1 MATYNKKNI
10 EDVAVAG
17 KTVLVRCDFNVPMK
31 DGVITSDKRII
42 GALPTIKY
50 LLDQGA
56 KVILCSHMGKPH
68 AILSENFGLTK
79 KEKKEIS
86 KDIKAS
92 NKDLYKKP
100 EKLVKKEAKKLTK
113 EGWKTMDLPIQK
125 QLERTYERLWQTDDY
140 GYDKYISKTIEV
152 VGQSYSAALRMA
164 ENNAKL
170 GIAADMGTLVQS
182 LAQLNLANKEISP
195 EQAVSVSQSVE
206 KVKLIVNGKLGRV
219 ITSTTL
225 YKMNRDVYRVRVT
238 VLYSQEAAL
247 QAAQAAAQQ
256 ALKEDMKVNDAEFD
270 ALFGYDKLRDQYV
283 KSEWDETIQ

>member
-1 MATYNKKNI
+1 MKTFKTFMA
-10 EDVAVAG
+10 AAM
-17 KTVLVRCDFNVPMK
+17 FASAM
-31 DGVITSDKRII
+31 II
-42 GALPTIKY
+42 ALPSAAQS
-50 LLDQGA
+50 D
-56 KVILCSHMGKPH
+56 
-68 AILSENFGLTK
+68 LTK

-170 GIAADMGTLVQS
+170 GIASDMGTLVQS
-182 LAQLNLANKEISP
+182 LAQLSVANKELTP

-206 KVKLIVNGKLGRV
+206 KVKLIVNEKLGRV

>member
-1 MATYNKKNI
+1 MA
-10 EDVAVAG
+10 AAM
-17 KTVLVRCDFNVPMK
+17 FASAM
-31 DGVITSDKRII
+31 II
-42 GALPTIKY
+42 ALPSAAQS
-50 LLDQGA
+50 D
-56 KVILCSHMGKPH
+56 
-68 AILSENFGLTK
+68 LTK

-170 GIAADMGTLVQS
+170 GIASDMGTLVQS
-182 LAQLNLANKEISP
+182 LAQLSVANKELTP

-206 KVKLIVNGKLGRV
+206 KVKLIVNEKLGRV

>member
-1 MATYNKKNI
+1 MA
-10 EDVAVAG
+10 AAM
-17 KTVLVRCDFNVPMK
+17 FASAM
-31 DGVITSDKRII
+31 II
-42 GALPTIKY
+42 ALPSAAQS
-50 LLDQGA
+50 D
-56 KVILCSHMGKPH
+56 
-68 AILSENFGLTK
+68 LTK

-170 GIAADMGTLVQS
+170 GIASDMGTLVQS

>member
-1 MATYNKKNI
+1 MKTFKTFMA
-10 EDVAVAG
+10 AAM
-17 KTVLVRCDFNVPMK
+17 FASAM
-31 DGVITSDKRII
+31 II
-42 GALPTIKY
+42 ALPSAAQS
-50 LLDQGA
+50 D
-56 KVILCSHMGKPH
+56 
-68 AILSENFGLTK
+68 LTK

-182 LAQLNLANKEISP
+182 LAQLGVANKELTP

-206 KVKLIVNGKLGRV
+206 KVKLIVNEKLGRV

>member
-1 MATYNKKNI
+1 MKTFKTFMA
-10 EDVAVAG
+10 AAM
-17 KTVLVRCDFNVPMK
+17 FASAM
-31 DGVITSDKRII
+31 II
-42 GALPTIKY
+42 ALPSAAQS
-50 LLDQGA
+50 D
-56 KVILCSHMGKPH
+56 
-68 AILSENFGLTK
+68 LTK

-170 GIAADMGTLVQS
+170 GIASDMGTLVQS
-182 LAQLNLANKEISP
+182 LAQLSVANKELTP

>member
-1 MATYNKKNI
+1 MKTFKTFMA
-10 EDVAVAG
+10 AAM
-17 KTVLVRCDFNVPMK
+17 FASAM
-31 DGVITSDKRII
+31 II
-42 GALPTIKY
+42 ALPSAAQS
-50 LLDQGA
+50 D
-56 KVILCSHMGKPH
+56 
-68 AILSENFGLTK
+68 LTK

-182 LAQLNLANKEISP
+182 LAQLGVANKELTP

-206 KVKLIVNGKLGRV
+206 KVKLIVNEKLGRV

-270 ALFGYDKLRDQYV
+270 ALFGYDKLRDQYE

>member
-1 MATYNKKNI
+1 MKTFKTFMA
-10 EDVAVAG
+10 AAM
-17 KTVLVRCDFNVPMK
+17 FASAM
-31 DGVITSDKRII
+31 II
-42 GALPTIKY
+42 ALPSAAQS
-50 LLDQGA
+50 D
-56 KVILCSHMGKPH
+56 
-68 AILSENFGLTK
+68 LTK

-170 GIAADMGTLVQS
+170 GIASDMGTLVQS
-182 LAQLNLANKEISP
+182 LAQLGVANKELTP

-206 KVKLIVNGKLGRV
+206 KVKLIVNEKLGRV

-225 YKMNRDVYRVRVT
+225 YKMNRDVYRMRVT

-256 ALKEDMKVNDAEFD
+256 ALKEDMTVNDAEFD

>member
-1 MATYNKKNI
+1 MKTFKTFMA
-10 EDVAVAG
+10 AAM
-17 KTVLVRCDFNVPMK
+17 FASAM
-31 DGVITSDKRII
+31 II
-42 GALPTIKY
+42 ALPSAAQS
-50 LLDQGA
+50 D
-56 KVILCSHMGKPH
+56 
-68 AILSENFGLTK
+68 LTK

-170 GIAADMGTLVQS
+170 GIASDMGTLVQS
-182 LAQLNLANKEISP
+182 LAQLGVANKELTP

-206 KVKLIVNGKLGRV
+206 KVKLIVNEKLGRV

-225 YKMNRDVYRVRVT
+225 YKMNRDVYRMRVT

>member
-1 MATYNKKNI
+1 MAAAMFASAMI
-10 EDVAVAG
+10 ISLPSAAQ
-17 KTVLVRCDFNVPMK
+17 
-31 DGVITSDKRII
+31 SD
-42 GALPTIKY
+42 
-50 LLDQGA
+50 
-56 KVILCSHMGKPH
+56 
-68 AILSENFGLTK
+68 LTK

-182 LAQLNLANKEISP
+182 LAQLGVANKEISP

>member
-1 MATYNKKNI
+1 MKTFKTFMAAAMFASAMI
-10 EDVAVAG
+10 ISLPSAAQ
-17 KTVLVRCDFNVPMK
+17 
-31 DGVITSDKRII
+31 SD
-42 GALPTIKY
+42 
-50 LLDQGA
+50 
-56 KVILCSHMGKPH
+56 
-68 AILSENFGLTK
+68 LTK

>member
-1 MATYNKKNI
+1 MA
-10 EDVAVAG
+10 AAM
-17 KTVLVRCDFNVPMK
+17 FASAM
-31 DGVITSDKRII
+31 II
-42 GALPTIKY
+42 ALPSAAQS
-50 LLDQGA
+50 D
-56 KVILCSHMGKPH
+56 
-68 AILSENFGLTK
+68 LTK

-182 LAQLNLANKEISP
+182 LAQLGVANKELTP

-206 KVKLIVNGKLGRV
+206 KVKLIVNEKLGRV

-225 YKMNRDVYRVRVT
+225 YKMNRDVYRMRVT

>member
-1 MATYNKKNI
+1 MFSAHIPTTPGYASMLTGRDCFGT
-10 EDVAVAG
+10 DVVALAQHAIVEG
-17 KTVLVRCDFNVPMK
+17 VPVLAEILR
-31 DGVITSDKRII
+31 
-42 GALPTIKY
+42 
-50 LLDQGA
+50 DQGYNTTC
-56 KVILCSHMGKPH
+56 VG
-68 AILSENFGLTK
+68 F
-79 KEKKEIS
+79 
-86 KDIKAS
+86 
-92 NKDLYKKP
+92 
-100 EKLVKKEAKKLTK
+100 
-113 EGWKTMDLPIQK
+113 EGNAAG
-125 QLERTYERLWQTDDY
+125 R

-256 ALKEDMKVNDAEFD
+256 ALKEGMKVNDAEFD

>member
-1 MATYNKKNI
+1 MKTFKTFMA
-10 EDVAVAG
+10 AAM
-17 KTVLVRCDFNVPMK
+17 FASAM
-31 DGVITSDKRII
+31 II
-42 GALPTIKY
+42 ALPSAAQS
-50 LLDQGA
+50 D
-56 KVILCSHMGKPH
+56 
-68 AILSENFGLTK
+68 LTK

-125 QLERTYERLWQTDDY
+125 QLERTYERLWQVDDY

>member
-1 MATYNKKNI
+1 MKTFKTFMA
-10 EDVAVAG
+10 AAM
-17 KTVLVRCDFNVPMK
+17 FASAM
-31 DGVITSDKRII
+31 II
-42 GALPTIKY
+42 ALPSAAQS
-50 LLDQGA
+50 D
-56 KVILCSHMGKPH
+56 
-68 AILSENFGLTK
+68 LTK

-182 LAQLNLANKEISP
+182 LAQLGVANKELTP

-206 KVKLIVNGKLGRV
+206 KVKLIVNEKLGRV

-225 YKMNRDVYRVRVT
+225 YKMNRDVYRMRVT

-283 KSEWDETIQ
+283 KSEWDETIE

>member
-1 MATYNKKNI
+1 MKTFKTFMA
-10 EDVAVAG
+10 AAM
-17 KTVLVRCDFNVPMK
+17 FASAM
-31 DGVITSDKRII
+31 II
-42 GALPTIKY
+42 ALPSAAQS
-50 LLDQGA
+50 D
-56 KVILCSHMGKPH
+56 
-68 AILSENFGLTK
+68 LTK

-170 GIAADMGTLVQS
+170 GIASDMGTLVQS
-182 LAQLNLANKEISP
+182 LAQLGVANKELTP

-206 KVKLIVNGKLGRV
+206 KVKLIVNEKLGRV

-283 KSEWDETIQ
+283 KSEWDETIE

>member
-1 MATYNKKNI
+1 MKTFKTFMA
-10 EDVAVAG
+10 AAM
-17 KTVLVRCDFNVPMK
+17 FASAM
-31 DGVITSDKRII
+31 II
-42 GALPTIKY
+42 ALPSAAQS
-50 LLDQGA
+50 D
-56 KVILCSHMGKPH
+56 
-68 AILSENFGLTK
+68 LTK

-182 LAQLNLANKEISP
+182 LAQLGVANKELTP

-206 KVKLIVNGKLGRV
+206 KVKLIVNEKLGRV

-283 KSEWDETIQ
+283 KTEWDETIQ

>member
-1 MATYNKKNI
+1 MA
-10 EDVAVAG
+10 AAM
-17 KTVLVRCDFNVPMK
+17 FASAM
-31 DGVITSDKRII
+31 II
-42 GALPTIKY
+42 ALPSAAQS
-50 LLDQGA
+50 D
-56 KVILCSHMGKPH
+56 
-68 AILSENFGLTK
+68 LTK

-182 LAQLNLANKEISP
+182 LAQLSVANKELTP

-206 KVKLIVNGKLGRV
+206 KVKLIVNEKLGRV

>member
-1 MATYNKKNI
+1 MKTFKTFMA
-10 EDVAVAG
+10 AAM
-17 KTVLVRCDFNVPMK
+17 FASAM
-31 DGVITSDKRII
+31 II
-42 GALPTIKY
+42 ALPSAAQS
-50 LLDQGA
+50 D
-56 KVILCSHMGKPH
+56 
-68 AILSENFGLTK
+68 LTK

-182 LAQLNLANKEISP
+182 LAQLGVANKELTP

>member
-1 MATYNKKNI
+1 MA
-10 EDVAVAG
+10 AAM
-17 KTVLVRCDFNVPMK
+17 FASAM
-31 DGVITSDKRII
+31 II
-42 GALPTIKY
+42 ALPSAAQS
-50 LLDQGA
+50 D
-56 KVILCSHMGKPH
+56 
-68 AILSENFGLTK
+68 LTK

-170 GIAADMGTLVQS
+170 GIASDMGTLVQS
-182 LAQLNLANKEISP
+182 LAQLGVANKELTP

-206 KVKLIVNGKLGRV
+206 KVKLIVNEKLGRV

-225 YKMNRDVYRVRVT
+225 YKMNRDVYRMRVT

-283 KSEWDETIQ
+283 KSEWDETIE

>member
-1 MATYNKKNI
+1 MKTFKTFMA
-10 EDVAVAG
+10 AAM
-17 KTVLVRCDFNVPMK
+17 FASAM
-31 DGVITSDKRII
+31 II
-42 GALPTIKY
+42 ALPSAAQS
-50 LLDQGA
+50 D
-56 KVILCSHMGKPH
+56 
-68 AILSENFGLTK
+68 LTK

-182 LAQLNLANKEISP
+182 LAQLGVANKELTP

-206 KVKLIVNGKLGRV
+206 KVKLIVNEKLGRV

-225 YKMNRDVYRVRVT
+225 YKMNRDVYRMRVT

>member
-1 MATYNKKNI
+1 MKTFKTFMA
-10 EDVAVAG
+10 AAM
-17 KTVLVRCDFNVPMK
+17 FASAM
-31 DGVITSDKRII
+31 II
-42 GALPTIKY
+42 ALPSAAQS
-50 LLDQGA
+50 D
-56 KVILCSHMGKPH
+56 
-68 AILSENFGLTK
+68 LTK

-182 LAQLNLANKEISP
+182 LAQLGVANKELTP

-206 KVKLIVNGKLGRV
+206 KVKLIVNEKLGRV

-225 YKMNRDVYRVRVT
+225 YKMNRDVYRVMVT

>member
-1 MATYNKKNI
+1 MKTFKTFMA
-10 EDVAVAG
+10 AAM
-17 KTVLVRCDFNVPMK
+17 FASAM
-31 DGVITSDKRII
+31 II
-42 GALPTIKY
+42 ALPSAAQS
-50 LLDQGA
+50 D
-56 KVILCSHMGKPH
+56 
-68 AILSENFGLTK
+68 LTK

-113 EGWKTMDLPIQK
+113 EGWETMDLPIQK

-140 GYDKYISKTIEV
+140 GYDKYIAKTIEV
-152 VGQSYSAALRMA
+152 VGQSYSSALREA

-206 KVKLIVNGKLGRV
+206 KVKLIVNEKLGRV

-225 YKMNRDVYRVRVT
+225 YKMNRDVYRLRVT

-283 KSEWDETIQ
+283 KSEWDETIE

>member
-1 MATYNKKNI
+1 MA
-10 EDVAVAG
+10 AAM
-17 KTVLVRCDFNVPMK
+17 FASAM
-31 DGVITSDKRII
+31 II
-42 GALPTIKY
+42 ALPSAAQS
-50 LLDQGA
+50 D
-56 KVILCSHMGKPH
+56 
-68 AILSENFGLTK
+68 LTK

-182 LAQLNLANKEISP
+182 LAQLGVANKELTP

-206 KVKLIVNGKLGRV
+206 KVKLIVNEKLGRV

>member
-1 MATYNKKNI
+1 MKTFKTFMA
-10 EDVAVAG
+10 AAM
-17 KTVLVRCDFNVPMK
+17 FASAM
-31 DGVITSDKRII
+31 II
-42 GALPTIKY
+42 ALPSAAQS
-50 LLDQGA
+50 D
-56 KVILCSHMGKPH
+56 
-68 AILSENFGLTK
+68 LTK

-182 LAQLNLANKEISP
+182 LAQLSVANKELTP

-206 KVKLIVNGKLGRV
+206 KVKLIVNEKLGRV

>member
-1 MATYNKKNI
+1 MKTFKTFMA
-10 EDVAVAG
+10 AAM
-17 KTVLVRCDFNVPMK
+17 FASAM
-31 DGVITSDKRII
+31 II
-42 GALPTIKY
+42 ALPSAAQS
-50 LLDQGA
+50 D
-56 KVILCSHMGKPH
+56 
-68 AILSENFGLTK
+68 LTK

-170 GIAADMGTLVQS
+170 GIASDMGTLVQS
-182 LAQLNLANKEISP
+182 LAQLGVANKELTP

-206 KVKLIVNGKLGRV
+206 KVKLIVNEKLGRV

-225 YKMNRDVYRVRVT
+225 YKMNRDVYRMRVT

-283 KSEWDETIQ
+283 KSEWDETIE

>member
-1 MATYNKKNI
+1 MKTFKTFMAAAMFASAMI
-10 EDVAVAG
+10 ISLPSAAQ
-17 KTVLVRCDFNVPMK
+17 
-31 DGVITSDKRII
+31 SD
-42 GALPTIKY
+42 
-50 LLDQGA
+50 
-56 KVILCSHMGKPH
+56 
-68 AILSENFGLTK
+68 LTK

-182 LAQLNLANKEISP
+182 LAQLGVANKEISP

>member
-1 MATYNKKNI
+1 MKTFKTFMA
-10 EDVAVAG
+10 AAM
-17 KTVLVRCDFNVPMK
+17 FASAM
-31 DGVITSDKRII
+31 II
-42 GALPTIKY
+42 ALPSAAQS
-50 LLDQGA
+50 D
-56 KVILCSHMGKPH
+56 
-68 AILSENFGLTK
+68 LTK

-182 LAQLNLANKEISP
+182 LAQLGVANKELTP

-206 KVKLIVNGKLGRV
+206 KVKLIVNEKLGRV

-225 YKMNRDVYRVRVT
+225 YKMNRDVYRLRVT